1 MVRIIKCTGCGV
13 DTETEDN
20 NTLCPECQKAERLGY
35 HNRRVLDKATV
46 TVSLEIAVIDPETEG
61 AQ

>member
-13 DTETEDN
+13 DTETEDD

-35 HNRRVLDKATV
+35 HNRKVLGKATANHMMRNDIFNPQ
-46 TVSLEIAVIDPETEG
+46 LG
-61 AQ
+61 F